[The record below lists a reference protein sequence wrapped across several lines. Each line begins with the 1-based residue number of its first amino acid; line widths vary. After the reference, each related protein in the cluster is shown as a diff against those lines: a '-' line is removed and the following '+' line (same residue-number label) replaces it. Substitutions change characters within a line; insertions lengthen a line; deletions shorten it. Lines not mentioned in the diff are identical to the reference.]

1 MHALGRRRE
10 PGRAGA
16 LLSAFIATSRCVAA
30 PAPGARGCSSCAAP
44 ALAPCPHPFSP
55 THPPHHPPTT
65 HPPPTPIVAFVLALV
80 VVGVS
85 TTNSG
90 RASATFA
97 LSPDAE
103 AGGGANSTTG
113 TDPDDETVLPY
124 RPDFFHLV
132 FLLASAYIS
141 MVLVGWGVGAES
153 QGEFAY
159 DQGWGSTWAKVA
171 ASWACAALY
180 TWSLV
185 AHHALGSCRQF

>member
-1 MHALGRRRE
+1 M
-10 PGRAGA
+10 PP
-16 LLSAFIATSRCVAA
+16 SIIAA
-30 PAPGARGCSSCAAP
+30 PRPRPARAAAP
-44 ALAPCPHPFSP
+44 TAPHLTLTLTL
-55 THPPHHPPTT
+55 THRPQ
-65 HPPPTPIVAFVLALV
+65 IVAFVLALV

-103 AGGGANSTTG
+103 SGSSTGAA
-113 TDPDDETVLPY
+113 TDPDDDAVLPY

-141 MVLVGWGVGAES
+141 MVLVGWGVGAEA